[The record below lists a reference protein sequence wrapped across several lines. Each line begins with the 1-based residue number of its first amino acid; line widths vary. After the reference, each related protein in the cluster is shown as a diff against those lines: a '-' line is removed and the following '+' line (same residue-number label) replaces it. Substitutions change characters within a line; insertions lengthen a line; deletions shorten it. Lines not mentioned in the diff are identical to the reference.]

1 MDLSEHEKLK
11 AIKPLSQAI
20 GNFIE
25 WLGEN
30 GMTICSEDRSPYRP
44 PGLAGLVA
52 EVQRVAHPH
61 SGDLQCLFA
70 RRAAAAGVGADVLT
84 QFFELFPDH

>member
-30 GMTICSEDRSPYRP
+30 GMTICSEDRIPYRP
-44 PGLAGLVA
+44 DEYVPIRRTTEELLADHFKIDLNRLEA
-52 EVQRVAHPH
+52 EKEAM
-61 SGDLQCLFA
+61 LEEI
-70 RRAAAAGVGADVLT
+70 RAAGASAT
-84 QFFELFPDH
+84 A